1 MQRLKDKVALITGGA
16 SGIGRGIVKKFAEE
30 GADIIIFDVFL
41 RSPEEVDKVKAEIE
55 SEIKSLGRKSLLLKV
70 DVSDSRQVEENVKK
84 SIAEFKRIDILVNNA
99 GIMPANY
106 AQPIVKLKEE
116 HWKHVI
122 DVNLNGVF
130 YCSKHVG
137 KQMIK
142 QRDKSNPDKIRGKI
156 INMSSVEGKH
166 GMELFG
172 AYSAT
177 KFAVIGLTHTLA
189 RELAPKNILV
199 NAICPG
205 SVKTP
210 LMGQLAN
217 DMTGNL
223 GAALGMKPLI
233 NRSATPEDVANLA
246 LFLASEES
254 NYITA
259 QAINV
264 CGGMLFH

>member
-41 RSPEEVDKVKAEIE
+41 QTPNEVERVKSDIE
-55 SEIKSLGRKSLLLKV
+55 SEIKSFGRKILILHVDVTDSLKV
-70 DVSDSRQVEENVKK
+70 EESVNNAIK
-84 SIAEFKRIDILVNNA
+84 EFGRIDILVNNA
-99 GIMPANY
+99 GIMPPTY
-106 AQPIVKLKEE
+106 LKPVLKMQEE

-130 YCSKHVG
+130 YCSKHVA
-137 KQMIK
+137 KHMIK
-142 QRDKSNPDKIRGKI
+142 QKDRSNPEKIRGKI

-166 GMELFG
+166 GMELCG

-177 KFAVIGLTHTLA
+177 KFGVIGLTHVLA
-189 RELAPKNILV
+189 RELVNKKILV

-210 LMGQLAN
+210 LMGPLA
-217 DMTGNL
+217 DRVIEDI
-223 GAALGMKPLI
+223 GAIIGMKPLI

-264 CGGMLFH
+264 CGGMVFH